1 MEKFKSLKEA
11 QEAFEKEGFEY
22 PTYKSGAKKGHIKGT
37 LDSLTKMF
45 IDAMAEKKST
55 VEETPEAEVAAEE
68 PTDKTSAETK
78 DETESPAEAVEE
90 EVVSEESAEESE
102 ESSEESEEAEEA
114 TKPKFHRPIPKKFN
128 PMSFKKY

>member
-22 PTYKSGAKKGHIKGT
+22 PTYKSGAKEGQIKGS

-45 IDAMAEKKST
+45 IDAMAEKNPKVEESAEVESVPEEPKAE
-55 VEETPEAEVAAEE
+55 VEET
-68 PTDKTSAETK
+68 
-78 DETESPAEAVEE
+78 TESPAEVVAEEVEE
-90 EVVSEESAEESE
+90 TTEE
-102 ESSEESEEAEEA
+102 ESSEEVEETEEENSVPS
-114 TKPKFHRPIPKKFN
+114 KPKFHRPIPKRFN